1 MSLVSNLAQALIQA
15 AQAEGVDPQEYIS
28 KAMAGSTTDALSAK
42 ATTDNCDACDQHV
55 IEVKPVPTKRSYKRV
70 VPEGDIAKM
79 DLGTIAMDSKGRW
92 HELVELPIF
101 TDKTRRSWK
110 LLKDYKPPS
119 EEEEIE
125 FTEPVF
131 FNPDYQSAERRAL
144 VDYSS
149 SEDEED
155 EEHEE
160 PAPVASEMPVDVDE
174 MHNTESDSSGSG
186 KARKP
191 YTSNKPE
198 TSAKSQEVGTI
209 SDGKD
214 GELWIV
220 KQFTGLRGTRNQW
233 CRYKPDTETLEK
245 PISCA
250 DRKSTPRPMSKPV
263 HHNDPDPE
271 TLAQMRQLL
280 HNLGVPIPDNL

>member
-125 FTEPVF
+125 YTEPVF

-160 PAPVASEMPVDVDE
+160 HVPVASEMPVAVDE
-174 MHNTESDSSGSG
+174 MHNTDSDSSGSG

-198 TSAKSQEVGTI
+198 TSAKSQEVGTPTARTESFGSSSSSPDFVALAI
-209 SDGKD
+209 SGAATSPALK
-214 GELWIV
+214 LWRSPSRV
-220 KQFTGLRGTRNQW
+220 
-233 CRYKPDTETLEK
+233 PTEVN
-245 PISCA
+245 S
-250 DRKSTPRPMSKPV
+250 RPLSKPV